1 MINPFFL
8 LADDDADDRFL
19 FSEALKLVDPDI
31 HCMMVGNGK
40 EVLTML
46 QNDFF
51 SLPDC
56 IFLDMNMPLMT
67 GLECL
72 QAIKKEADYQSV
84 PVILYSTTLEKDIEE
99 NIMKAGAFAC
109 FVKPSSPVALAAS
122 LRKLIK
128 ASDAR

>member
-1 MINPFFL
+1 MTNPFFL
-8 LADDDADDRFL
+8 LADDDPDDRFL
-19 FSEALKLVDPDI
+19 FSEALKLVDPAI

-56 IFLDMNMPLMT
+56 IFLDLNMPLMN

-72 QAIKKEADYQSV
+72 QAIRKEPAWQNV
-84 PVILYSTTLEKDIEE
+84 PVILYSTTLEKDVEQHMLE
-99 NIMKAGAFAC
+99 AGAHAC
-109 FVKPSSPVALAAS
+109 FVKPSGPAELAAS
-122 LRKLIK
+122 LRNLIP
-128 ASDAR
+128 A

>member
-19 FSEALKLVDPDI
+19 FSEALKLVDPAI

-40 EVLTML
+40 EVLTIL

-56 IFLDMNMPLMT
+56 IFLDLNMPLMN

-72 QAIKKEADYQSV
+72 QAIKKETAYQPV
-84 PVILYSTTLEKDIEE
+84 PVILYSTTLEKQAEE
-99 NIMKAGAFAC
+99 EIMKSGAYAC
-109 FVKPSSPVALAAS
+109 FVKPSSPHELADC
-122 LRKLIK
+122 LQKLIPG
-128 ASDAR
+128 